1 MLDAYEIL
9 AGIRALAREK
19 KKTRQLFWIVCGLI
33 TFLLILLAAQTG
45 LMFKVMCVKMLVK
58 LLRDLHKG
66 CNISALFWLHCPF
79 IYSIVLR

>member
-1 MLDAYEIL
+1 MLDAHEIL

-45 LMFKVMCVKMLVK
+45 LMFKVMCVKML
-58 LLRDLHKG
+58 
-66 CNISALFWLHCPF
+66 A
-79 IYSIVLR
+79 